1 MQRGSVTTFSYRID
15 SIVTDRTL
23 KNIGTFSSYEEFL
36 TNGILFFAKTL
47 KKKFMVFIIKSL
59 QLFNNRILLL

>member
-1 MQRGSVTTFSYRID
+1 MAFSYRID

-36 TNGILFFAKTL
+36 TNGILFFAKRL
-47 KKKFMVFIIKSL
+47 KKK
-59 QLFNNRILLL
+59 NRGFHHKISAAF